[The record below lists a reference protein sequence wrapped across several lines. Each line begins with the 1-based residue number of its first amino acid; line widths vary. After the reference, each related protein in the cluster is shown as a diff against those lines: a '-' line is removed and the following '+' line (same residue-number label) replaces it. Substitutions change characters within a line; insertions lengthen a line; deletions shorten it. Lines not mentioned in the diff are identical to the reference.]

1 MDSAPNSPLRAPPPS
16 PYFYDP
22 SHDPERTISTKGV
35 YFTSLGPSRFN
46 KSHEKEE
53 TEHERER
60 GSRDNLSASA
70 HEGFTDTSRSSAGPA
85 HRKDEDG
92 AGTHGGLVQETKMC
106 PSSRPWVNSLQTHK
120 DHPAKKRRLN

>member
-22 SHDPERTISTKGV
+22 SHRPEGIISTEGV

-46 KSHEKEE
+46 KSHEKEDA
-53 TEHERER
+53 ERER

-70 HEGFTDTSRSSAGPA
+70 HEGFTDTSGSSAGPA

-92 AGTHGGLVQETKMC
+92 AGTHGRLVQETKMC
-106 PSSRPWVNSLQTHK
+106 PSSRPWVDSRQTHK
-120 DHPAKKRRLN
+120 DHPAKKGRLN